1 MKLAL
6 AIQTPEVPRPV
17 PVALLSGTFEEKLE
31 KAAALGYNGVELM
44 TVDPAAL
51 DAAALGASVEN
62 VGLGVA
68 AVGSGAVALIGKLTL
83 LNADPAVSQAAW
95 DRLKAMI
102 DFAAGV
108 ESPLVT
114 IGSFRGWLKWIGGGE
129 AARSQLVTLLYQG
142 AEFAKLR
149 GVRLAIEPLNR
160 YESDVVANADD
171 GLALIRQVSHPAF
184 GLLLDTYHMNIEEAD
199 IIDSLRRALTA
210 CKLWHVHLGDSNRLA
225 PGCGHLDFGDI
236 VAELQA
242 GGYHGY
248 LSAELLAEPDPDTA
262 ARLTIEHMRRFVP
275 VPAQEATS

>member
-1 MKLAL
+1 MRE
-6 AIQTPEVPRPV
+6 T
-17 PVALLSGTFEEKLE
+17 GLE
-31 KAAALGYNGVELM
+31 
-44 TVDPAAL
+44 
-51 DAAALGASVEN
+51 
-62 VGLGVA
+62 VA
-68 AVGSGAVALIGKLTL
+68 AIGSGAVAFAAKLTL
-83 LNADPAVSQAAW
+83 LSDDPAVSEAAW
-95 DRLKAMI
+95 DRLHDLI

-108 ESPLVT
+108 GAPLVT
-114 IGSFRGWLKWIGGGE
+114 IGSFRGWLKWVGGGE
-129 AARSQLVTLLYQG
+129 AARSQLVAILRHG
-142 AEFAKLR
+142 AESAELR
-149 GVRLAIEPLNR
+149 GVRLSIEPLNR
-160 YESDVVANADD
+160 YESDVVNNAED
-171 GLALIRQVSHPAF
+171 GLALIEEVSHPAF

-210 CKLWHVHLGDSNRLA
+210 RKLWHVHLGDSNRLA